1 MKYLDKKKNIL
12 LFFSKHADES
22 FWNLQW
28 VEKWNKKKN
37 ILYSTGPKSLTS
49 KITPRFLNPEDGPI
63 LEGGCGL
70 GNNVFYL
77 NAMNYDIIGIDY
89 AEIIIK
95 KINKEFPQLK
105 IQHGDVRQIPYSDN
119 YFAGYWSIGV
129 IEHYLRGYSDII
141 KEMKRVIK
149 PKGYLFITFPYMSPF
164 RLFKSKIHL
173 YKTITRDYEKG
184 IELSKKFY
192 QFALNKDNV
201 IKDLEELG
209 FKLKYMQPYSGIKG
223 FKDEIFIFKFFL
235 KRFFQLLYDC
245 ERPKFLLY
253 LKGFLNKLLAKKS
266 GHDILLVFQ
275 KINN

>member
-1 MKYLDKKKNIL
+1 MKYLDNEKKHL
-12 LFFSKHADES
+12 LFFSKYADES
-22 FWNLQW
+22 FWNLKW
-28 VEKWNKKKN
+28 VEKWNKKGDN
-37 ILYSTGPKSLTS
+37 FYSTGTKSLIR
-49 KITPRFLNPEDGPI
+49 KITPKFLNPEDGPI

-70 GNNVFYL
+70 GDNVFYL

-95 KINKEFPQLK
+95 KINKELPQLK

-119 YFAGYWSIGV
+119 FFAGYWSFGV
-129 IEHYLRGYSDII
+129 IEHYLRGYFDII

-164 RLFKSKIHL
+164 RLFKSKINL
-173 YKTITRDYEKG
+173 YKTITRGYEKKN
-184 IELSKKFY
+184 ELAKKFY
-192 QFALNKDNV
+192 QFALNKERV
-201 IKDLEELG
+201 IKDLEEFG
-209 FKLKYMQPYSGIKG
+209 FKLKYMESYSGIKG

-253 LKGFLNKLLAKKS
+253 LKGLLNKLLAKKS
-266 GHDILLVFQ
+266 GHDILLVLQ
-275 KINN
+275 KNNY